1 MEKNNFTKEELEIIL
16 TNNYDCFAD
25 HGDGTCH
32 ALTTKE
38 CEGCRFYTPRCQ
50 VKDNPFYRYSWTN
63 TEKMRMVV
71 KKTLIQKNQ
80 IME

>member
-1 MEKNNFTKEELEIIL
+1 MEKNNFTKEELEIIM

-25 HGDGTCH
+25 RKDGKCH
-32 ALTTKE
+32 ALTKKE

-50 VKDNPFYRYSWTN
+50 MQDNPFYRYSWTDKN
-63 TEKMRMVV
+63 KMEDIV
-71 KKTLIQKNQ
+71 KRYLIKKNQ